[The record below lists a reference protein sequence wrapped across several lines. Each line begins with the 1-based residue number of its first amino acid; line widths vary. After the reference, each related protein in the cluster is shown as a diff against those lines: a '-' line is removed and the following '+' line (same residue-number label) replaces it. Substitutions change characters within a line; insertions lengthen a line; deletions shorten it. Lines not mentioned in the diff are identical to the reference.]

1 LFIDFGIKRGTLI
14 MAKWNK
20 KGKQKD
26 KIKKIMFENKM
37 KLKKFQKTQIFRRGR
52 LSPKSRRKQGAI
64 LKNRKSGSNTAV
76 RPKSRY

>member
-1 LFIDFGIKRGTLI
+1 

-64 LKNRKSGSNTAV
+64 LKNRKPGPNPAAWLE
-76 RPKSRY
+76 SRY